1 MSEQDLKQ
9 YVEAMFGSSTIYY
22 APNPGNAGDSLIA
35 CATFDLFK
43 KMGVRYKV
51 INKWEWSTFDPKG
64 KILVYAGGGNL
75 MARYG
80 DAREFVERFHEQAKK
95 LVVLPHTVS
104 DHTDLLKKL
113 SGNVDIICRE
123 EVSYDYVKNIARKA
137 NVYLMEDMALK
148 LNVEDILS
156 VIPNKPDG
164 LVKAAAKK
172 IYFMAANDGRRY
184 GVVSP
189 RLLMRHKFLELGNAL
204 THKVND
210 GVLNCFRKDV
220 ESTSIEI
227 PPGNV
232 DVSEAFAFGT
242 HNESLA
248 SYSAYQLL
256 KFMSQ
261 YKEIRTNR
269 LHACIAGL
277 LLGKRV
283 VFHPNNYFK
292 CEAVY
297 RYSIEGRY
305 ANVVWNG

>member
-1 MSEQDLKQ
+1 MSEQDIKQ
-9 YVEAMFGSSTIYY
+9 YIGATFGRSTIYY
-22 APNPGNAGDSLIA
+22 FPNPGNAGDSLIA
-35 CATFDLFK
+35 CATFNLFK
-43 KMGVRYKV
+43 KMGVRYKI
-51 INKWEWSTFDPKG
+51 INKWEWRTFDPKG

-75 MARYG
+75 MARYN
-80 DAREFVERFHEQAKK
+80 DAREFIERFHEQALK

-104 DHTDLLKKL
+104 EHADLLKTL
-113 SGNVDIICRE
+113 SNNVDIICRE
-123 EVSYDYVKNIARKA
+123 SVSYGYVKKMARNA
-137 NVYLMEDMALK
+137 NVYLMEDVAFM
-148 LNVEDILS
+148 LNIKDILS
-156 VIPNKPDG
+156 AIPSKPDG

-172 IYFMAANDGRRY
+172 IYFMAANDGRRF

-189 RLLMRHKFLELGNAL
+189 KLLMRYKLLELENVL
-204 THKVND
+204 THKTSD

-220 ESTSIEI
+220 ESTSIDI

-242 HNESLA
+242 HTELLA
-248 SYSAYQLL
+248 SYAAYKLL

-283 VFHPNNYFK
+283 DFYPNNYFK

-297 RYSIEGRY
+297 RQSIEGRY
-305 ANVVWNG
+305 ENVVWND